1 MNCTDWTDNTEVD
14 GQYIRKISG
23 IRTEQKT
30 NTEIHGKTRMQMSR
44 DSVTLRENP
53 CSNKNIRNIRSIRTE
68 QKTNTENHGKARM
81 QMSRDS
87 VTLRENPCSN
97 KIIRKIRSI
106 RAEFSKS
113 IN

>member
-1 MNCTDWTDNTEVD
+1 MSRDSVTLRDTPCSNKN
-14 GQYIRKISG
+14 IRRISG
-23 IRTEQKT
+23 IRTEQKQT
-30 NTEIHGKTRMQMSR
+30 TRKT
-44 DSVTLRENP
+44 
-53 CSNKNIRNIRSIRTE
+53 
-68 QKTNTENHGKARM
+68 TENHGKARM
-81 QMSRDS
+81 QMCRDS

>member
-1 MNCTDWTDNTEVD
+1 
-14 GQYIRKISG
+14 
-23 IRTEQKT
+23 
-30 NTEIHGKTRMQMSR
+30 MS
-44 DSVTLRENP
+44 
-53 CSNKNIRNIRSIRTE
+53 RNIRSIRKIRIE
-68 QKTNTENHGKARM
+68 QKNYTENHGKTRM

-97 KIIRKIRSI
+97 KIIRKIRGI

>member
-23 IRTEQKT
+23 IRTEQTTRKTTEQHGGGWTVYPKDQWNPYRTKT
-30 NTEIHGKTRMQMSR
+30 NYTENHGKARRQVSR

-53 CSNKNIRNIRSIRTE
+53 CSNE
-68 QKTNTENHGKARM
+68 
-81 QMSRDS
+81 
-87 VTLRENPCSN
+87 
-97 KIIRKIRSI
+97 IIRKIRSI